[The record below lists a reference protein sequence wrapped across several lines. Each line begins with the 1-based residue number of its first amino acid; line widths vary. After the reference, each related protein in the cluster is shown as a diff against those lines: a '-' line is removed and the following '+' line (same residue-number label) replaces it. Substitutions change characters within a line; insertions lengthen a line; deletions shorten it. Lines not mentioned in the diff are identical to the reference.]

1 MTAIEFL
8 ELPQRMLEE
17 IQNDVDDLAY
27 MRSVVE
33 KVTVSLSFTAGR
45 GEKDPRAFENTMVDI
60 KTEEDRIWEKTARLK
75 QVIHELV
82 SLINQIQDGNMRN
95 LLKMRYIR
103 AMTWSEIAAELPVG
117 NRYVYTVHR
126 KALAEFEKIWK
137 IHQQPAVKSSE

>member
-45 GEKDPRAFENTMVDI
+45 GGKDPRAFENTMVDI

-75 QVIHELV
+75 PLRQK
-82 SLINQIQDGNMRN
+82 QT
-95 LLKMRYIR
+95 LLRRQTM
-103 AMTWSEIAAELPVG
+103 
-117 NRYVYTVHR
+117 
-126 KALAEFEKIWK
+126 
-137 IHQQPAVKSSE
+137 